1 MAELNSR
8 SVLVLLSS
16 GGKYKYQ
23 RNACELSEWRKLES
37 RGPWEGKKKNS
48 VAKRTTQSKTNKPA
62 AVKPHSGAKFAQEEF
77 VGWEKRKEEWQK
89 ERKVWSYRLLT

>member
-1 MAELNSR
+1 MKGAGLVAELNSR
-8 SVLVLLSS
+8 SVRAQLGS

-48 VAKRTTQSKTNKPA
+48 VAKRNTQTEKNKTA
-62 AVKPHSGAKFAQEEF
+62 AVKAHSGAKFAKEEF
-77 VGWEKRKEEWQK
+77 VSWEKRNEE
-89 ERKVWSYRLLT
+89 

>member
-1 MAELNSR
+1 MTELNSR
-8 SVLVLLSS
+8 SVRALLRS

-48 VAKRTTQSKTNKPA
+48 VAKRNTQTKKNKPA
-62 AVKPHSGAKFAQEEF
+62 AVKHHSGAKFAQEEF
-77 VGWEKRKEEWQK
+77 VSWGKRKEKWQK
-89 ERKVWSYRLLT
+89 ERKAWSYRPLT